1 MKTFLIFDSNALRV
15 SDKNMKYGHFAIHNR
30 LMELIN
36 KIEKNDL
43 SENYQILI
51 PQIVIEE
58 LKKQQVE
65 NFEESYK
72 ELKNLYEKM
81 ETLYFIDLNE
91 PLQINYSEKIEE
103 LVTEFVNVNSI
114 ETLKIC
120 NENKFSN
127 IVNRALN
134 KKAPFRGTKGNS
146 DKGFKDALIWESLIE
161 FSQKHVG
168 QYIYITKDRDF
179 LLRQKELVREFLEL
193 THKNIIFMEAEDL
206 EKTPNIIDEA
216 VNNKEELYRIQCV
229 KEEFLS
235 IKESFF
241 EDLKA
246 ISFQSVVVSGNEF
259 TEINLKFSDDYF
271 FYEVNESLFQ
281 LTIPAKVILDDAGIH
296 YELDV
301 TLKFELSFNKEIK
314 DIHLVETTAKL
325 LNGKTIE
332 AFEIEDFS
340 MTFSEE
346 SDVPSLEPSIDAPTK
361 ISETQKRDSEDYVS
375 GILKP
380 EKINFVILKLDEKVL
395 TKAEEIID
403 VVERSASLDWYIF
416 PNKESLIK
424 TDLKKLFRRNH
435 ENKDIINK
443 LTIDLIDYAKKAYQE
458 YDLIK

>member
-51 PQIVIEE
+51 PEIVIEE

-81 ETLYFIDLNE
+81 ETLYFMDLNE

-103 LVTEFVNVNSI
+103 LVTEFVNANSI

-193 THKNIIFMEAEDL
+193 TDKNIIFMEAEDL

-271 FYEVNESLFQ
+271 FYEVNESLF
-281 LTIPAKVILDDAGIH
+281 
-296 YELDV
+296 
-301 TLKFELSFNKEIK
+301 
-314 DIHLVETTAKL
+314 
-325 LNGKTIE
+325 
-332 AFEIEDFS
+332 
-340 MTFSEE
+340 
-346 SDVPSLEPSIDAPTK
+346 
-361 ISETQKRDSEDYVS
+361 
-375 GILKP
+375 
-380 EKINFVILKLDEKVL
+380 
-395 TKAEEIID
+395 
-403 VVERSASLDWYIF
+403 
-416 PNKESLIK
+416 
-424 TDLKKLFRRNH
+424 
-435 ENKDIINK
+435 
-443 LTIDLIDYAKKAYQE
+443 
-458 YDLIK
+458 